1 MEIFPSENHKRKL
14 LATLKV
20 LGVKKVEAAFSGG
33 GDSGDFDAP
42 TAYDHSDRPI
52 DLTTVKLS
60 WPNTRST
67 WDEHHGF
74 ADDSNHSIDTS
85 VQSILRRL
93 FADIVDMTDL
103 DWYNNDGGSG
113 TVTINFA
120 VSPPD
125 VSVEMSTYYTASE
138 DHSFDFSDRLH
149 LSEDHP

>member
-1 MEIFPSENHKRKL
+1 MEIFPSESHKRKL

-20 LGVKKVEAAFSGG
+20 LGVKKIEAAFSGG

-42 TAYDHSDRPI
+42 VAYDHSDRPI

-60 WPNTRST
+60 WLNERST
-67 WDEHHGF
+67 WDEHSGF
-74 ADDSNHSIDTS
+74 TDNSSDNSDTP
-85 VQSILRRL
+85 VQTILRQM
-93 FADIVDMTDL
+93 FADIVELTDL

-149 LSEDHP
+149 LNEDRL